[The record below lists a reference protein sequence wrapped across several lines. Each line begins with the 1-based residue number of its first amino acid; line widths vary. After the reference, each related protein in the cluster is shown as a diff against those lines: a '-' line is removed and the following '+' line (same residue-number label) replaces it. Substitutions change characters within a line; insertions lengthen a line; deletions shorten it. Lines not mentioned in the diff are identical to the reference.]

1 MKLRKEFLKMTH
13 KKRIKGFLNGLTL
26 KQVLGFVAVLLLI
39 DIYLQVLNLMKP
51 NVISTEDILG
61 LSLDMSPRLEEVMN
75 KNIDFIQEEPKSS
88 PQTCKQKP
96 PLKVVVITT
105 LIVSLVVYGICH
117 HYGVCPE
124 TIGDWFNRLNEHVID
139 PAIASS
145 APIVDYS
152 TSDRSFFAEDYLP
165 QTTEVQVPTTF
176 VYTPIGGP
184 MGISRE
190 LP

>member
-75 KNIDFIQEEPKSS
+75 KNIDFIQENQKAVLKLVNKS
-88 PQTCKQKP
+88 
-96 PLKVVVITT
+96 L
-105 LIVSLVVYGICH
+105 L
-117 HYGVCPE
+117 
-124 TIGDWFNRLNEHVID
+124 
-139 PAIASS
+139 
-145 APIVDYS
+145 
-152 TSDRSFFAEDYLP
+152 
-165 QTTEVQVPTTF
+165 
-176 VYTPIGGP
+176 
-184 MGISRE
+184 
-190 LP
+190 